1 MEQFSIERRRTPLAD
16 IVRIAGDADLYV
28 APELE
33 RAFSGVADEV
43 PTAAVVDMTALT
55 FLDSTALG
63 QLLAFRRR
71 LEASHVPLL
80 LVCDNR
86 AVLRA
91 FEITALDRR
100 FQIVPTLS
108 EALRSVVEVSPAAA
122 RVQGQTLR
130 RSCAAR
136 PQASPRTAPPRG
148 TPGSDPGLKV

>member
-1 MEQFSIERRRTPLAD
+1 MEEFRIERRRTPLAD

-33 RAFSGVADEV
+33 RAFAQVADSV
-43 PTAAVVDMTALT
+43 PRAAVVDMTALT

-63 QLLAFRRR
+63 QLLAFRRW
-71 LEASHVPLL
+71 LEASEVPLL

-108 EALRSVVEVSPAAA
+108 DALRSVVEVSAAVA
-122 RVQGQTLR
+122 
-130 RSCAAR
+130 
-136 PQASPRTAPPRG
+136 
-148 TPGSDPGLKV
+148 